1 MFSNYICRLFRT
13 NWKAFVGLGIA
24 GLGKH
29 FRVVPEWISQVSA
42 EKLVYLKISSL
53 ALDFSIFENFDMKG
67 IIINKR
73 QRIVTLYNII
83 RISELVF
90 WSLPT

>member
-1 MFSNYICRLFRT
+1 MFRT

-29 FRVVPEWISQVSA
+29 LKVVPEWILQVSA

-53 ALDFSIFENFDMKG
+53 ALDFSIFGNFDMKA
-67 IIINKR
+67 IINKR